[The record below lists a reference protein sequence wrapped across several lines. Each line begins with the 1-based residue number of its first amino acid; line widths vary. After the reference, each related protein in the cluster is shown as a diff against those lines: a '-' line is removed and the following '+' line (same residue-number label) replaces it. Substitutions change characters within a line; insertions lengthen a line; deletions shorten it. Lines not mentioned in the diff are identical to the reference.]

1 MSSQDY
7 SEHYIGLPHRIPLQK
22 ATIVILESDLISLA
36 LDVLFMSMLSA
47 IHSYNS
53 DLLIRC
59 TDISKYDGAFLIF

>member
-36 LDVLFMSMLSA
+36 LDVLFMSMLGANLVSFSLFLRNFGEILA
-47 IHSYNS
+47 PSF
-53 DLLIRC
+53 LLI
-59 TDISKYDGAFLIF
+59 